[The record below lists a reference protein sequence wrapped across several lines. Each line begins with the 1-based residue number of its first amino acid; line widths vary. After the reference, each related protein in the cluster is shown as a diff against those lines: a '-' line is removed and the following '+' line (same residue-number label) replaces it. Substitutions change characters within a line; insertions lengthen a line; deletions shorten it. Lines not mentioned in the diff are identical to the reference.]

1 VHTQS
6 KHEQEDKKV
15 AAALADLS
23 ENLRRRDAAAPV
35 KGELWDA
42 LDGTKRTCRVMCNPV
57 EGYVMARFK
66 GAAPWL
72 LHVNDWH
79 KKFKRHGA

>member
-1 VHTQS
+1 MPNETQA
-6 KHEQEDKKV
+6 KP
-15 AAALADLS
+15 
-23 ENLRRRDAAAPV
+23 DAPK
-35 KGELWDA
+35 KGELWDS
-42 LDGTKRTCRVMCNPV
+42 LDGTTRTCRVMADPI

-66 GAAPWL
+66 GASPWL

>member
-1 VHTQS
+1 MEKAKLIS
-6 KHEQEDKKV
+6 
-15 AAALADLS
+15 L
-23 ENLRRRDAAAPV
+23 PV
-35 KGELWDA
+35 LNRGERWDT
-42 LDGTKRTCRVMCNPV
+42 LDGSRTCRVMNDPV

-79 KKFKRHGA
+79 KKFKRKGLRQAETRWIRHGKVTR